1 MFRCRFITRRCS
13 PRRWATRPATC
24 RPKRTT
30 RTTFKKKSSAS
41 CAQKQERTTKLN
53 DPLAE
58 LDLTFTDW
66 LGANYDLD
74 AIHLTLAAA
83 AAIKLDGDPLWTLLV
98 SGPGNAK
105 TETVITLAEWG
116 ARVVSSIA
124 SPGALLSATSKGECT
139 KDSTGGLLNE
149 IGDSA
154 VLVFKDYTS
163 ILSLPASA

>member
-1 MFRCRFITRRCS
+1 
-13 PRRWATRPATC
+13 
-24 RPKRTT
+24 
-30 RTTFKKKSSAS
+30 
-41 CAQKQERTTKLN
+41 
-53 DPLAE
+53 
-58 LDLTFTDW
+58 
-66 LGANYDLD
+66 
-74 AIHLTLAAA
+74 
-83 AAIKLDGDPLWTLLV
+83 LWTLLV

-154 VLVFKDYTS
+154 VLVFKDFTS
-163 ILSLPASA
+163 ILSLPASARPEVLAALREVYDGHWKRDVGVDGGRTLEWKGRVCVVGAVTTAWDTHHAVVSEMGDRFVLLRMDSTENRLTG